1 MTMKGYVDEYGRCW
15 AEIAV
20 RGLRREVV
28 LQALVDT
35 GFDGWVCLPLGVAI
49 QLGLELRSVQIA
61 ELADGT
67 EIEQLV
73 FAGEIF
79 FDDKWRAADTTL
91 TGSRDAMVGTAML
104 LDSIL
109 TVDFVD
115 RTVEV
120 VRKERHAR

>member
-1 MTMKGYVDEYGRCW
+1 MKGYVDEYGRCW
-15 AEIAV
+15 IEIAV
-20 RGLRREVV
+20 RGLRQRVV

-79 FDDKWRAADTTL
+79 FGDKWRAADTTL
-91 TGSRDAMVGTAML
+91 TNSRDAMVGTAML
-104 LDSIL
+104 LDSVLI
-109 TVDFVD
+109 VDFVG

-120 VRKERHAR
+120 VRKEQQC

>member
-1 MTMKGYVDEYGRCW
+1 MKGYVDEYGRCW
-15 AEIAV
+15 IEVAV
-20 RGLRREVV
+20 RGLRREVI

-35 GFDGWVCLPLGVAI
+35 GFDGWVCLPIGVAS
-49 QLGLELRSVQIA
+49 QLGLELCSVQIA

-73 FAGEIF
+73 FAGEISF
-79 FDDKWRAADTTL
+79 GDRWRAADTTL
-91 TGSRDAMVGTAML
+91 TNSRDALLGTAML

-120 VRKERHAR
+120 VRKEQHAV